1 MSKYSKQEIGRIV
14 SELLSR
20 GHEGDYWDYKRE
32 WPPKEENTDLIKD
45 IISFAN
51 TTHSKDCFLIF
62 GAEDNG
68 QPHEMESPRRNQNQ
82 LLCLLN
88 RVPQWAG
95 HNQPT
100 VSLENIVIE
109 GHVYDIVIIYN
120 SYRTPFYLQEDCIP
134 EIKYPENAT
143 PQQRKDV
150 DDRKKR
156 KTLRQG
162 VIYVRT
168 EDNSTPFNKIAN
180 PFVIEELWK
189 KRFHLLQP
197 VLKQFISEMAM
208 TDNWRLTEG
217 EKYHS
222 IYRPEFTFQYVEE
235 DYQNTSFNEF
245 YVKLFPDTNANRR
258 IFSCNYFGTVLREV
272 YTVSIDGGRWHIPYP
287 KIASIGI
294 NKQRYFYFLEQ
305 SDDMVIYKFLN
316 LSNTYHSEHYH
327 TRLASYIPWFR
338 NDNERLSFEQWLCNG
353 NNQTLFLSDYE
364 SNWQVE
370 SQFTIAHERNEAAT
384 GRTIVKMLTTFRQMQ

>member
-1 MSKYSKQEIGRIV
+1 MSKYTKSEIVRIV

-51 TTHSKDCFLIF
+51 TKHSKDCFLIF

-68 QPHEMESPRRNQNQ
+68 QPHEMIIPRRNQNQ
-82 LLCLLN
+82 LLGLLD

-95 HNQPT
+95 HNKPI
-100 VSLENIVIE
+100 VSLEEIVIE

-120 SYRTPFYLQEDCIP
+120 SNRTPFYLQENCVP
-134 EIKYPENAT
+134 EIKYPKNANT
-143 PQQRKDV
+143 QQKKDV
-150 DDRKKR
+150 DDRKRR

-168 EDNSTPFNKIAN
+168 EDISTPFDKIAN
-180 PFVIEELWK
+180 PFDIEELWK

-197 VLKQFISEMAM
+197 VLEQFISEMVI
-208 TDNWRLTEG
+208 TKNWQLTEG

-245 YVKLFPDTNANRR
+245 YVKLFLDINAKRR
-258 IFSCNYFGTVLREV
+258 IFTCNYFGTVLREV
-272 YTVSIDGGRWHIPYP
+272 YTVSLDGGRWTIPYP
-287 KIASIGI
+287 KIASLGI
-294 NKQRYFYFLEQ
+294 NRQRYFYFIEQ
-305 SDDMVIYKFLN
+305 SDDMVIYKFLAS
-316 LSNTYHSEHYH
+316 SNTYNSKLYY
-327 TRLASYIPWFR
+327 TRLANYIPCFR
-338 NDNERLSFEQWLCNG
+338 NNNERLSFEQWLCNG
-353 NNQTLFLSDYE
+353 NNQISFLSE
-364 SNWQVE
+364 FKSNWQEE
-370 SQFTIAHERNEAAT
+370 SLFTIPQERNEAAM
-384 GRTIVKMLTTFRQMQ
+384 GRTIVKMLTAFRQIQ

>member
-1 MSKYSKQEIGRIV
+1 MSKYTKSEIGRIV
-14 SELLSR
+14 SELLSK

-32 WPPKEENTDLIKD
+32 WPSKEENTDLIKD

-51 TTHSKDCFLIF
+51 TAHSKDCFLIF

-68 QPHEMESPRRNQNQ
+68 QPHEMVMPRRNQNQ
-82 LLCLLN
+82 LLGLLN
-88 RVPQWAG
+88 RVPQWTG
-95 HNQPT
+95 HNQPI
-100 VSLENIVIE
+100 VSLEDIVIE

-120 SYRTPFYLQEDCIP
+120 SNRTPFYLQEDCVP
-134 EIKYPENAT
+134 EIKYPENAN
-143 PQQRKDV
+143 PQQKKDV
-150 DDRKKR
+150 DDQKKR

-162 VIYVRT
+162 AIYVRT
-168 EDNSTPFNKIAN
+168 EDNSTPFDKIAN

-197 VLKQFISEMAM
+197 VLEQFISEMVI
-208 TDNWRLTEG
+208 TENWRLTEG

-235 DYQNTSFNEF
+235 DYPETSFNEF
-245 YVKLFPDTNANRR
+245 YVKLFPDINANRR
-258 IFSCNYFGTVLREV
+258 IFTCNYFGTVLREV

-287 KIASIGI
+287 KIARIRI
-294 NKQRYFYFLEQ
+294 NNQRYFYFLKQ

-316 LSNTYHSEHYH
+316 SNNTYYSEHYN
-327 TRLASYIPWFR
+327 TRLSSYIPCFR

-353 NNQTLFLSDYE
+353 DNQTNFISDFNSTWQDE
-364 SNWQVE
+364 SL
-370 SQFTIAHERNEAAT
+370 FTIAQERNEAAT
-384 GRTIVKMLTTFRQMQ
+384 GRTIVKMLTAFRQIQ